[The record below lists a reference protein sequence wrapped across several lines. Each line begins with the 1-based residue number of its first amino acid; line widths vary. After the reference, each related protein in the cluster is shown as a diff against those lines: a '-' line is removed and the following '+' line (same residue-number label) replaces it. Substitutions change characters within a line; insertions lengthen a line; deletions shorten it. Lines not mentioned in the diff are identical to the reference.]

1 MNQRSHG
8 SDGHGGSGHGGSGHG
23 GSGHGG
29 SGHGGSGHGGS
40 GHSGDGHGGSGHSP
54 GTIGALA
61 VLGAAVLWGT
71 IGPVANGLADRGLSP
86 VTMAT
91 WRALVA
97 GVGFSMIWLVQALR
111 ARLRGSGGTTGA
123 SASPLRRPMVW
134 VRLVTLGLIGVSV
147 FYTALPAA
155 IERGGITLA
164 WVLLYTAPVWVLIGS
179 VMLGWMR
186 PTPRSVTLVLVAS
199 GGVALTAAAGG
210 EGVTVSAASVAWG
223 LTAGLSYASYYL
235 VGRTLVELLGPIR
248 TYAIAMLI
256 GGLVLV
262 PFADLAWPSWD
273 VAGLLALLSLA
284 STLLAYLLLGAGL
297 TRISSTR
304 ASVIATAEPVVATV
318 MAVAVAGERPGAP
331 AIVGGALVVGSAL
344 AAGLGSLD
352 PSAPTPG
359 PGAASAL

>member
-1 MNQRSHG
+1 
-8 SDGHGGSGHGGSGHG
+8 
-23 GSGHGG
+23 
-29 SGHGGSGHGGS
+29 
-40 GHSGDGHGGSGHSP
+40 
-54 GTIGALA
+54 
-61 VLGAAVLWGT
+61 
-71 IGPVANGLADRGLSP
+71 
-86 VTMAT
+86 MAT

-352 PSAPTPG
+352 PSPPTPG